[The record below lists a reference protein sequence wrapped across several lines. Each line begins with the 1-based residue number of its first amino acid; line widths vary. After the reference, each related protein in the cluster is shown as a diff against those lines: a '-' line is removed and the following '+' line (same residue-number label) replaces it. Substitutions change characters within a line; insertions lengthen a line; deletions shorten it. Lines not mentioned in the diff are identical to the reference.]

1 MCGRDGTDVV
11 QLVQTTPQGIGTDG
25 TEARYEGAATAHREM
40 DSRQVLHRS
49 GNVVTLLATFFFV
62 FILRYY
68 ALSVRAC
75 TKRKSGFPRCCT
87 FALSEKHSEGVD
99 KDASRA
105 VANISLF
112 IFHFSLILIMILYV
126 LKKNK
131 NSKSAAFGK
140 YFAYPV
146 IEETVT
152 LDGLAEHM
160 SSHNTPYS
168 KGAIKGMLTDMVSC
182 IKELLLEGKNVKIAD
197 LAIFSL
203 GIKNNGGA
211 VSEDVFTVSKHIKGV
226 KLRARATGE
235 LIAKSLNLEATLKK
249 ASATTKTSGNG
260 GSNGGGTTPT
270 GGDSNTGG
278 SQSGGT
284 GSITPSGGGSGS
296 NSGSG
301 SNTGGNSGNS
311 GNDPN
316 DPNDPNWQGDIN

>member
-1 MCGRDGTDVV
+1 
-11 QLVQTTPQGIGTDG
+11 
-25 TEARYEGAATAHREM
+25 
-40 DSRQVLHRS
+40 
-49 GNVVTLLATFFFV
+49 
-62 FILRYY
+62 
-68 ALSVRAC
+68 
-75 TKRKSGFPRCCT
+75 
-87 FALSEKHSEGVD
+87 
-99 KDASRA
+99 
-105 VANISLF
+105 
-112 IFHFSLILIMILYV
+112 MILYV

-278 SQSGGT
+278 SQNGGT
-284 GSITPSGGGSGS
+284 GSVTPSGGGSSS